1 MANKCLPFAV
11 IRLLCVYY
19 TKATRPD
26 VSSDDG
32 GPWLQ
37 LVGIDPLFVMREL
50 LLQRIPNRVRYL

>member
-1 MANKCLPFAV
+1 M